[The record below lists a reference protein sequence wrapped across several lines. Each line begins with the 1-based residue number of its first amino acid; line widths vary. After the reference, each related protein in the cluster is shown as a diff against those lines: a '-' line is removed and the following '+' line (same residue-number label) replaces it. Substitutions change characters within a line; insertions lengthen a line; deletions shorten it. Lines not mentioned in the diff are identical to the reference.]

1 LAEFVI
7 GITGASGSI
16 YGIRLIQELGQR
28 KHDVNVVITYAGK
41 QVMMEELGISD
52 KKEILRLLMSFPS
65 RITEPAPY
73 LIRGDKLQRESRKRL
88 DSGSLPGMT
97 NKKDVIRIW
106 ENDNFEA
113 PFMSGSNAPEA
124 VVIIPCS
131 VGKLAAV
138 ANGISG
144 NLLERIADVALKER
158 RRLILVVRETPLSLI
173 HLENMVK
180 AAKAGAEILPA
191 MPAFYHHPKTVDDMV
206 NFIVGKVLNLLR
218 IEHNLFKGWR
228 KG

>member
-16 YGIRLIQELGQR
+16 YGIRLIQELGKR

-65 RITEPAPY
+65 RIKV
-73 LIRGDKLQRESRKRL
+73 RDKLQRESRKRL

-131 VGKLAAV
+131 VGKLAAI

-180 AAKAGAEILPA
+180 VARAGAEILPA

-228 KG
+228 KE

>member
-1 LAEFVI
+1 VSDYVI

-16 YGIRLIQELGQR
+16 YGIRLIQELGR
-28 KHDVNVVITYAGK
+28 RNHNVNVVITSAGK
-41 QVMMEELGISD
+41 KVMAEELGVASI
-52 KKEILRLLMSFPS
+52 EQM
-65 RITEPAPY
+65 
-73 LIRGDKLQRESRKRL
+73 DKLGLAETS
-88 DSGSLPGMT
+88 
-97 NKKDVIRIW
+97 NNVRIW

-131 VGKLAAV
+131 MGKLAAV

-158 RRLILVVRETPLSLI
+158 KQLILVVRETPLSLI

-180 AAKAGAEILPA
+180 VAKAGATVLPA
-191 MPAFYHHPKTVDDMV
+191 MPAFYHHPKTIDDMV
-206 NFIVGKVLNLLR
+206 NFVVGKVMNLLR

-228 KG
+228 KE

>member
-1 LAEFVI
+1 VSDYVI

-16 YGIRLIQELGQR
+16 YGIRLIQELGLR
-28 KHDVNVVITYAGK
+28 KHTVNVVITPAGK
-41 QVMMEELGISD
+41 QVMNEELGVFGF
-52 KKEILRLLMSFPS
+52 EQM
-65 RITEPAPY
+65 
-73 LIRGDKLQRESRKRL
+73 DKLGFSEII
-88 DSGSLPGMT
+88 
-97 NKKDVIRIW
+97 NHVRIW
-106 ENDNFEA
+106 GNDNFEA

-131 VGKLAAV
+131 MGKLAAV

-158 RRLILVVRETPLSLI
+158 KQLILVVRETPLSLI

-180 AAKAGAEILPA
+180 VTKAGATVLPA
-191 MPAFYHHPKTVDDMV
+191 MPAFYHHPKTIDDMV
-206 NFIVGKVLNLLR
+206 NFVVGKVMNLLR

-228 KG
+228 KE